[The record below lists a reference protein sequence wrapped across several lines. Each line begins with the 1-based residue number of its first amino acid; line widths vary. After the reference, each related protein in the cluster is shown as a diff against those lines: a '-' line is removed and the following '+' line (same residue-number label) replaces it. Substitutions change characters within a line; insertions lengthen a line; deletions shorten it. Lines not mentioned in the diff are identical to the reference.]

1 MMMSSDDDEADP
13 LLQKT
18 DSAHDEGD
26 DDDEANKE
34 ASSSPPQVGQ
44 PLALRVKSFKDVEI
58 RIHDAS
64 SVAQTKQM
72 IRNALGEEA
81 KDRYLR
87 LICKGRLLAPDS
99 SPLSDFSVR
108 NGDVL
113 HAVLAAAGV
122 RGGQQAALARG
133 ISRRYRGTG
142 VGAGGRAV
150 RSSPHSDGEDDDDT
164 NNSSGDEEEGRS
176 MQRERLGFDRLRAT
190 GLSRTEI
197 AAIRSYFSRNVD
209 RFMQSHPEIAAEAA
223 SGETDPRRRRL
234 LHEDA
239 WMQAQGPTS
248 EFRFN
253 LNQSNP
259 LFRFSTD
266 TPLFRASSIGTDRD
280 FLWGFLLG
288 FFVGFLMLVWVWMP
302 TVPHKQ
308 KLGILTGISFQ
319 LAMSFLKDSSD
330 AEADFVDGD

>member
-1 MMMSSDDDEADP
+1 MLIASDDGDP
-13 LLQKT
+13 LLGK
-18 DSAHDEGD
+18 END
-26 DDDEANKE
+26 DTGTVD
-34 ASSSPPQVGQ
+34 GTH
-44 PLALRVKSFKDVEI
+44 LALRVKSFKDVEI
-58 RIHDAS
+58 HINDAS
-64 SVAQTKQM
+64 SVAQVKQAV
-72 IRNALGEEA
+72 RNALGDQA
-81 KDRYLR
+81 QDRYLR
-87 LICKGRLLAPDS
+87 LICKGRLLAPDT
-99 SPLSDFSVR
+99 SPLREFAVR

-150 RSSPHSDGEDDDDT
+150 RSNHDSEDDDDHDD
-164 NNSSGDEEEGRS
+164 NSGDEEEGG
-176 MQRERLGFDRLRAT
+176 RERLGFDRLRTT
-190 GLSRTEI
+190 GLSRSEI
-197 AAIRSYFSRNVD
+197 TAIRSYFSRNVD
-209 RFMQSHPEIAAEAA
+209 RFIQGHPEIAAESA
-223 SGETDPRRRRL
+223 SGESDNRRRRL

-253 LNQSNP
+253 LNQNNP
-259 LFRFSTD
+259 FMRLNGTD
-266 TPLFRASSIGTDRD
+266 APLFRATTVGTDRD

-319 LAMSFLKDSSD
+319 LAMNFLKDNSD
-330 AEADFVDGD
+330 EGDFVED

>member
-1 MMMSSDDDEADP
+1 MLMA
-13 LLQKT
+13 T
-18 DSAHDEGD
+18 DEGD
-26 DDDEANKE
+26 ALLGKENDDTAENGAN
-34 ASSSPPQVGQ
+34 
-44 PLALRVKSFKDVEI
+44 LALRVKSFKDVEI
-58 RIHDAS
+58 RINDAS
-64 SVAQTKQM
+64 SVAQVKQAV
-72 IRNALGEEA
+72 RNALGEQA

-87 LICKGRLLAPDS
+87 LICKGRLLAPDTS
-99 SPLSDFSVR
+99 LLREFAVR

-150 RSSPHSDGEDDDDT
+150 RVNHDSEDDDD
-164 NNSSGDEEEGRS
+164 NEESADEEEG
-176 MQRERLGFDRLRAT
+176 RERLGFDRLRTT
-190 GLSRTEI
+190 GLSRSEI
-197 AAIRSYFSRNVD
+197 TAIRSYFSRNVD
-209 RFMQSHPEIAAEAA
+209 RFIQAHPEIAAEAA
-223 SGETDPRRRRL
+223 SGEVDNRRRRL

-259 LFRFSTD
+259 FMRLNTEA
-266 TPLFRASSIGTDRD
+266 PLFRATTVGTDRD

-288 FFVGFLMLVWVWMP
+288 FFVGFLMLV
-302 TVPHKQ
+302 
-308 KLGILTGISFQ
+308 
-319 LAMSFLKDSSD
+319 
-330 AEADFVDGD
+330 